1 MFKLSKLIAT
11 GIFSTLLAF
20 PLTTKAEEHPLVGV
34 NYPPLPEKLDEIG
47 GWSINGPYVVD
58 QVSLE
63 GQELLLLSRLIGRDS
78 RGKASFQVVNVLS
91 LPPMNVETEEL
102 LAGSL
107 CSVNGQNDPNVI
119 VIIKSEDSNTPFL
132 TKARK
137 AWRVEDE
144 QFNEINVKGLR
155 FKCENFTYGL

>member
-20 PLTTKAEEHPLVGV
+20 PLTLKAEEHPLIGV
-34 NYPPLPEKLDEIG
+34 NYPPLPEEVEKIG
-47 GWSINGPYVVD
+47 GWLIEDPYAIDKVSING
-58 QVSLE
+58 QK
-63 GQELLLLSRLIGRDS
+63 LLLLDRLIGRDS
-78 RGKASFQVVNVLS
+78 QGNPFFQVVNVLP
-91 LPPMNVETEEL
+91 LPPINPETEEL
-102 LAGSL
+102 FGGSL